1 MAVVRCAGC
10 HSYVNRDVA
19 VRAGIQS
26 FCSRSCQGDYFYADK
41 HRPKNSVKVKTSKPK
56 SKPNPDIPKKL
67 RDEVLAAD
75 HRCRGCNTTRNLHL
89 HHVVYRGQKYGYLS
103 GDHVR
108 HNLITLC
115 VECHQRVH
123 TDKKRFLPILLG
135 MIWKR
140 DVEGSNYYTLIDSFE
155 KRYMK

>member
-10 HSYVNRDVA
+10 RSYIDRDVA
-19 VRAGIQS
+19 IRAGIQS
-26 FCSRSCQGDYFYADK
+26 FCSRVCQGDYYYAET
-41 HRPKNSVKVKTSKPK
+41 HSPKNSVRVASKPK
-56 SKPNPDIPKKL
+56 KAKSGIPQKL

-75 HRCRGCNTTRNLHL
+75 HRCRGCNTSSNLHL
-89 HHVVYRGQKYGYLS
+89 HHVVYRGQKYGYLL

-155 KRYMK
+155 KRYME